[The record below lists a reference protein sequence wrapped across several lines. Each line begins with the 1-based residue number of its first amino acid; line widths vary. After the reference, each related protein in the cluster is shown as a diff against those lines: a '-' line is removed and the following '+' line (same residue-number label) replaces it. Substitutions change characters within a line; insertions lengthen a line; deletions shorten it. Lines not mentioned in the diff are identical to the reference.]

1 MSYAYAC
8 LFSDYILHLYVFV
21 LLNFHLCSKV
31 AALITSLR
39 LRVRTTRVVAA
50 SSQNL
55 VKPSPMSTFP
65 FQLKSQGCCPDD
77 FTTARGEN
85 KEGCG
90 CYSTPN
96 GCCPDKFTP
105 SPGPDGKVK
114 DGNCKLNLHNI
125 PQGCPCNTHEFGC
138 CPNGVSIA
146 RGPGQEGCTCKVT
159 VSHFFLNQSSGHR
172 IWLL

>member
-1 MSYAYAC
+1 M
-8 LFSDYILHLYVFV
+8 
-21 LLNFHLCSKV
+21 
-31 AALITSLR
+31 
-39 LRVRTTRVVAA
+39 AA
-50 SSQNL
+50 SSLNL
-55 VKPSPMSTFP
+55 VKPSPVSTFP
-65 FQLKSQGCCPDD
+65 FQLKSKGCCPDD
-77 FTTARGEN
+77 FTTARGTN

-114 DGNCKLNLHNI
+114 DENGKLDLHNI

-159 VSHFFLNQSSGHR
+159 FSHFLPQRNLRTPNLAAVTTEEPQLKALMTWGVAVPPVSTDAVLMVNKMSC
-172 IWLL
+172 

>member
-1 MSYAYAC
+1 
-8 LFSDYILHLYVFV
+8 
-21 LLNFHLCSKV
+21 
-31 AALITSLR
+31 
-39 LRVRTTRVVAA
+39 
-50 SSQNL
+50 
-55 VKPSPMSTFP
+55 MSTFP
-65 FQLKSQGCCPDD
+65 FQLKSKGCCPDD
-77 FTTARGEN
+77 FTTARGPN

-114 DGNCKLNLHNI
+114 DENGKLDLHNI

-146 RGPGQEGCTCKVT
+146 RGPGQEGCTCKVIFPISLST
-159 VSHFFLNQSSGHR
+159 KAQDTEFGCCDDRRTPAQGIDDMGCGCAASVYGCCPDGK
-172 IWLL
+172 